1 MGISSVHFMQ
11 NVLADINIIN
21 EVALSLLS
29 INKDNFKTFKIL
41 TKRQNKSFPKTSPEL
56 NSIIGDTIRLNLNK
70 KVKLKAASE
79 TSNIS
84 NEEPLPLNDP
94 FVGDASI
101 SGTKSNIVLVG
112 SEEKKDERSLYNF
125 KLIATMSGTYESY
138 ASLVNASGE
147 IIHLQLHEELSEG
160 ISLVSLNQAQAI
172 FQKDE
177 TDSYLI
183 INFNNQIK
191 ETKEIY

>member
-1 MGISSVHFMQ
+1 M
-11 NVLADINIIN
+11 
-21 EVALSLLS
+21 
-29 INKDNFKTFKIL
+29 NFKIISFCLLLIFAGLTNGVIADTNDQEQDIL
-41 TKRQNKSFPKTSPEL
+41 EKAKE
-56 NSIIGDTIRLNLNK
+56 INK

-101 SGTKSNIVLVG
+101 SGGKSNVVLVG
-112 SEEKKDERSLYNF
+112 SEEEKDERSLYNF
-125 KLIATMSGTYESY
+125 KLIAIMSGTYESY
-138 ASLVNASGE
+138 VSLVNASGE

-160 ISLVSLNQAQAI
+160 VRLVSLDQAEAI
-172 FQKDE
+172 FQKE
-177 TDSYLI
+177 EEDSYLI
-183 INFNNQIK
+183 INFNNQIR

>member
-1 MGISSVHFMQ
+1 M
-11 NVLADINIIN
+11 
-21 EVALSLLS
+21 
-29 INKDNFKTFKIL
+29 NFKIISFCLLLIFAGLTNGVIADTNDQEQDIL
-41 TKRQNKSFPKTSPEL
+41 EKAKE
-56 NSIIGDTIRLNLNK
+56 INK

-79 TSNIS
+79 TSSIS

-101 SGTKSNIVLVG
+101 SGGKSNVVLVG
-112 SEEKKDERSLYNF
+112 SEEEKDERSLYNF
-125 KLIATMSGTYESY
+125 KLIAVMSGAYESY
-138 ASLVNASGE
+138 VSLVNASGE

-160 ISLVSLNQAQAI
+160 IQLVSLNQTEAI
-172 FQKDE
+172 FQKEED
-177 TDSYLI
+177 DSYLI

>member
-1 MGISSVHFMQ
+1 M
-11 NVLADINIIN
+11 
-21 EVALSLLS
+21 
-29 INKDNFKTFKIL
+29 NFKIISFCLLLIFAGL
-41 TKRQNKSFPKTSPEL
+41 TNGV
-56 NSIIGDTIRLNLNK
+56 IADTNDQEQDLLEKAKEINK

-79 TSNIS
+79 LSNIS
-84 NEEPLPLNDP
+84 DEEPLPLNDP
-94 FVGDASI
+94 FVGDASM
-101 SGTKSNIVLVG
+101 SGSKTVVIVG
-112 SEEKKDERSLYNF
+112 SEEEKDERSLYNF

-160 ISLVSLNQAQAI
+160 IRLVSLNQAEAI
-172 FQKDE
+172 FQKEE

-183 INFNNQIK
+183 INFNNQIR

>member
-1 MGISSVHFMQ
+1 M
-11 NVLADINIIN
+11 
-21 EVALSLLS
+21 
-29 INKDNFKTFKIL
+29 NFKIISFCLLLIFAGLTNGVIADTNDQEQDIL
-41 TKRQNKSFPKTSPEL
+41 EKAKE
-56 NSIIGDTIRLNLNK
+56 INK
-70 KVKLKAASE
+70 KVKIKAASE
-79 TSNIS
+79 MSNIS

-101 SGTKSNIVLVG
+101 SGGKSNVVLVG
-112 SEEKKDERSLYNF
+112 SEEEKDERSLYNF
-125 KLIATMSGTYESY
+125 KLIAVMSGTYESY

-160 ISLVSLNQAQAI
+160 IRLVSLNQAEAI

>member
-1 MGISSVHFMQ
+1 M
-11 NVLADINIIN
+11 
-21 EVALSLLS
+21 
-29 INKDNFKTFKIL
+29 NFKIISFCLLLIFAGLTNGVIADTNDQEQDIL
-41 TKRQNKSFPKTSPEL
+41 EKAKE
-56 NSIIGDTIRLNLNK
+56 INK

-94 FVGDASI
+94 FVGDASM
-101 SGTKSNIVLVG
+101 SGSKTVVLVG
-112 SEEKKDERSLYNF
+112 SEEEKDERSLYNF
-125 KLIATMSGTYESY
+125 KLIATMSGTFESY
-138 ASLVNASGE
+138 ASLVNASGD

-160 ISLVSLNQAQAI
+160 IRLVSLNQAEAI
-172 FQKDE
+172 FQKEE

-183 INFNNQIK
+183 INFNNKIK

>member
-1 MGISSVHFMQ
+1 MNFK
-11 NVLADINIIN
+11 IIFFSLLLIFAGLTN
-21 EVALSLLS
+21 EVIADT
-29 INKDNFKTFKIL
+29 NDQEQDIL
-41 TKRQNKSFPKTSPEL
+41 EKAKE
-56 NSIIGDTIRLNLNK
+56 INK

-94 FVGDASI
+94 FVGDASM
-101 SGTKSNIVLVG
+101 SGSKTVVIVG
-112 SEEKKDERSLYNF
+112 SEEEKDERSLYNF

-160 ISLVSLNQAQAI
+160 IRLVSLNQAEAI
-172 FQKDE
+172 FQKEE

-183 INFNNQIK
+183 INFSNQIE

>member
-1 MGISSVHFMQ
+1 MNFK
-11 NVLADINIIN
+11 IIFFSLLLIFAGLTN
-21 EVALSLLS
+21 EVIADT
-29 INKDNFKTFKIL
+29 NDQEQDIL
-41 TKRQNKSFPKTSPEL
+41 EKAKE
-56 NSIIGDTIRLNLNK
+56 INK

-79 TSNIS
+79 TSSIS

-101 SGTKSNIVLVG
+101 SETKSNIVLVG
-112 SEEKKDERSLYNF
+112 SEEEKDERSLYNF

-147 IIHLQLHEELSEG
+147 ILHLQLHEELSEG
-160 ISLVSLNQAQAI
+160 IRLVSLNQAEAI
-172 FQKDE
+172 FEKNE

>member
-1 MGISSVHFMQ
+1 MNFK
-11 NVLADINIIN
+11 IIFF
-21 EVALSLLS
+21 SLLL
-29 INKDNFKTFKIL
+29 IFAGL
-41 TKRQNKSFPKTSPEL
+41 TNGVIADTNDQEQEL
-56 NSIIGDTIRLNLNK
+56 LEKAKEINK

-79 TSNIS
+79 TSSIS

-101 SGTKSNIVLVG
+101 SGTKSNVVLVG
-112 SEEKKDERSLYNF
+112 SEEEKDERSLYNF
-125 KLIATMSGTYESY
+125 KLIAIMSGAYESFV
-138 ASLVNASGE
+138 SLVNASGE
-147 IIHLQLHEELSEG
+147 IVNLQLHEELSEG
-160 ISLVSLNQAQAI
+160 IRLVSLTQAEAI
-172 FQKDE
+172 FQKEE

>member
-1 MGISSVHFMQ
+1 M
-11 NVLADINIIN
+11 
-21 EVALSLLS
+21 
-29 INKDNFKTFKIL
+29 NFKIISFCLLLIFAGL
-41 TKRQNKSFPKTSPEL
+41 TN
-56 NSIIGDTIRLNLNK
+56 GVMADTNDQEQDLLEKAKEINK
-70 KVKLKAASE
+70 KVKIKAASE
-79 TSNIS
+79 ISNIS

-101 SGTKSNIVLVG
+101 SGTKSNVVLVG
-112 SEEKKDERSLYNF
+112 SEEEKDERSLYNF
-125 KLIATMSGTYESY
+125 KLIAIMSGTYESY
-138 ASLVNASGE
+138 VSLVNASGE

-160 ISLVSLNQAQAI
+160 ISLVSLNQAEAI
-172 FQKDE
+172 FQKEE